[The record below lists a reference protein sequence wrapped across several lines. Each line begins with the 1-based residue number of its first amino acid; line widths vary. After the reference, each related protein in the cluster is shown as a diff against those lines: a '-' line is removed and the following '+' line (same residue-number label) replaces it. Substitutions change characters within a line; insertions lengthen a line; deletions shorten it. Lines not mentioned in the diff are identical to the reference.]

1 MKKKKKKQRYVNFGE
16 VLAEGFRKEGWPV
29 KFTKNKKKRE
39 QERKKFEKDSER
51 WEKLKE
57 PNKFEKIIVY
67 LLAAFFYICIAGII
81 FQIIRMIFIY

>member
-39 QERKKFEKDSER
+39 QERKKFKKEADR
-51 WEKLKE
+51 WDNLKKE
-57 PNKFEKIIVY
+57 VDNEAWKS
-67 LLAAFFYICIAGII
+67 FF
-81 FQIIRMIFIY
+81 FHR